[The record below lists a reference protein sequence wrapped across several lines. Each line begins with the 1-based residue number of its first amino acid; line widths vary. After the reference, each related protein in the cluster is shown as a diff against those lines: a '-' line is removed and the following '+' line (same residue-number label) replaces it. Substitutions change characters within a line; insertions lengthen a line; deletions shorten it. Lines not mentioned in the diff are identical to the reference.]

1 MSFPYTT
8 LTSVTPSNKYLNITA
23 DTLVKSNQG
32 NIASIIVNSHTSG
45 TIKLYDNTAASGT
58 VIMNTYTFASGS
70 QVIPLGINFNVGL
83 YADIGGTV
91 DLTILYN

>member
-1 MSFPYTT
+1 MSFPYST

-23 DTLVKSNQG
+23 DTLVKSSQG
-32 NIASIIVNSHTSG
+32 NIAAIVVNSHTSG